1 MIRRVAGRWCR
12 GSETPALA
20 SETPTGCRGRA
31 KVSNEVSNYCG
42 AYTGKTLNF
51 RISGPGTFTDL
62 DGVAGGAFMLDLGGA
77 NLLWTTV
84 DNSYP
89 GVPQLAYTT
98 GHVQVGVEAS
108 GPRR

>member
-1 MIRRVAGRWCR
+1 M
-12 GSETPALA
+12 
-20 SETPTGCRGRA
+20 
-31 KVSNEVSNYCG
+31 SNEVSNYCG

-62 DGVAGGAFMLDLGGA
+62 DGVAGGAFTLDLGGA

-108 GPRR
+108 GLTTRYKLNGRSTDVCKLLAS